1 MTESP
6 IHRNTLEELV
16 STTDAAFVNELID
29 TFLDDAPSLLD
40 SLRSALASQDAEGFR
55 RAAHSLKSNA
65 ATVGA
70 MALSA
75 SAKELE
81 MAGKSGD
88 LAGTDSRIDELQEEF
103 AGVKQ
108 ALKDFQNE
116 S

>member
-1 MTESP
+1 MPESP
-6 IHRNTLEELV
+6 IQRSTLEELV

-40 SLRSALASQDAEGFR
+40 SLRSALADQDAEEFR

-81 MAGKSGD
+81 MAGKAGD
-88 LAGTDSRIDELQEEF
+88 LSGAESRIDELQEAF
-103 AGVKQ
+103 SIVKQ
-108 ALKDFQNE
+108 ALEDYQHE